1 MWLCLKKRIDILQS
15 SIDDLEQY
23 DRRNNL
29 ISPGIPDG
37 VSDDDLE
44 EIVGAIRSDIDVKV
58 TASDVEE
65 CHGIGQSDKN
75 KSRKQLSAL
84 WTENIVE
91 KSWKTKKMASNDLSK
106 YNFPVNT
113 KIFADENLTFK
124 NETLAIYQRN
134 LKRGGHVFSSYTRNG
149 VVFIK
154 DLKDLS
160 PKKYQA
166 WNHSMISF
174 QIFSVEMKKLMPKD
188 LPIEILKF
196 GANFGEVMGVLNNF
210 TPWKPILSPGTYFA
224 LRILKPF

>member
-44 EIVGAIRSDIDVKV
+44 EIVGAILSDIDVQV

-91 KSWKTKKMASNDLSK
+91 KSWETKKMASNDLSK

-124 NETLAIYQRN
+124 NETLAI
-134 LKRGGHVFSSYTRNG
+134 
-149 VVFIK
+149 
-154 DLKDLS
+154 
-160 PKKYQA
+160 
-166 WNHSMISF
+166 
-174 QIFSVEMKKLMPKD
+174 
-188 LPIEILKF
+188 
-196 GANFGEVMGVLNNF
+196 
-210 TPWKPILSPGTYFA
+210 
-224 LRILKPF
+224 